1 MPLRPDLPPALRNTA
16 LFGQI
21 QRGHAGEQRPA
32 DTPREIWGGRNVV
45 NWRPVLAL

>member
-21 QRGHAGEQRPA
+21 RRERA
-32 DTPREIWGGRNVV
+32 DDGKMLRERYEGVGMLSIGG
-45 NWRPVLAL
+45 LFSH